1 MSVEAVTQVLRPKV
15 ASLSTIE
22 GNMER
27 TFGRSRRAL
36 EDGGFTWVGLR

>member
-1 MSVEAVTQVLRPKV
+1 MSAEAVTPVLLLKV
-15 ASLSTIE
+15 ASLNTIE

-36 EDGGFTWVGLR
+36 EDGEYTWVGLR